1 MYIYN
6 IYISKPSSAIE
17 NILKT
22 LELKV
27 KILSSDQE
35 IFNNLFTLNQIYKD
49 EQSQRS
55 LKHQDQTHS
64 LKIIS
69 ECIRFQKI

>member
-1 MYIYN
+1 MTIN
-6 IYISKPSSAIE
+6 IITRCTRQENLLDISKS
-17 NILKT
+17 
-22 LELKV
+22 
-27 KILSSDQE
+27 